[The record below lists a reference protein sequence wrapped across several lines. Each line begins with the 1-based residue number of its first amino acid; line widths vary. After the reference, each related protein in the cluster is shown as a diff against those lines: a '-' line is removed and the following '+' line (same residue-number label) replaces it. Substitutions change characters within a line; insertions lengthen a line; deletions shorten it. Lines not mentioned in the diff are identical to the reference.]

1 MEFLTCYYNNI
12 KIKNVVLYHNTNY
25 LKTIEP
31 LNDLWRII
39 GYQII
44 GGVHMIEIIISI
56 LLVGIGLVIG
66 YLMRKKVYEAELE
79 RAQQTATHIIS
90 KAENEAESKKK
101 EALLE
106 TKEEVQRLK
115 VDAERDIKEKKTELV
130 RLEERLVQREETIDR
145 RILNLEKR
153 EIALEKKDEAIAEKQ
168 LELKELESKVEETL
182 EGQRQKLVEISGLTT
197 EEARDII
204 FRQVED
210 EMSHEVA
217 KYIKEEEEKARLEAD
232 KKAKE
237 LIVLAIQK
245 YASEQTSDYSVNVVN
260 LPSDEMKGRIIGRE
274 GRNIRTIES
283 LTGVDLIIDD
293 TPEAVVLSCFDP
305 IRREVARITLE
316 TLVQD
321 GRIHPARIEEIV
333 EKTRREVD
341 LRVREYGENAVFEVG
356 IGKVHPDLMK
366 ILGRL
371 NYRTSYGQNVLKHSM
386 EVAFLSGIIAAE
398 LGEDVKLAKRAGL
411 LHDIGKAVDHE
422 VEGSHVEI
430 GIELATRYR
439 EHPVV
444 IDGIASHHGD
454 REPQSLIAVI
464 VAAADTLSAARPGA
478 RSESLE
484 NYVKRLEQL
493 ENIACRFEGVEKA
506 FAIQAGREV
515 RVAVIPEQLDD
526 VQAHR
531 VAREIRQTIENEL
544 EYPGNIKITV
554 IRETRAVETAR

>member
-1 MEFLTCYYNNI
+1 MD
-12 KIKNVVLYHNTNY
+12 K
-25 LKTIEP
+25 
-31 LNDLWRII
+31 LWW
-39 GYQII
+39 
-44 GGVHMIEIIISI
+44 IIISI

-66 YLMRKKVYEAELE
+66 YFIRRKIYEAELE
-79 RAQQTATHIIS
+79 RAHKTAPHIIE
-90 KAENEAESKKK
+90 KAEKQAETKKK

-106 TKEEVQRLK
+106 TKEEIQRMK
-115 VDAERDIKEKKTELV
+115 VEAERDAKEKKVELV
-130 RLEERLVQREETIDR
+130 RFEERLVQREGTIDR

-153 EIALEKKDEAIAEKQ
+153 EIAIEKKDEAIVRKQ
-168 LELKELESKVEETL
+168 QELKELESKVEEVL
-182 EGQRQKLVEISGLTT
+182 EEQQQKLIEISGLTYDGAREIILKRV
-197 EEARDII
+197 EEEVA
-204 FRQVED
+204 
-210 EMSHEVA
+210 HEVA
-217 KYIKEEEEKARLEAD
+217 KYIKENEEKARLEAD

-245 YASEQTSDYSVNVVN
+245 YASEQTTDYSVNVVS

-341 LRVREYGENAVFEVG
+341 FRIREYGENAVFEVG
-356 IGKVHPDLMK
+356 IGKVYPDLMK
-366 ILGRL
+366 FLGRL
-371 NYRTSYGQNVLKHSM
+371 HYRTSYGQNVLKHSL

-398 LGEDVKLAKRAGL
+398 VGEDIKLAKRAGL

-430 GIELATRYR
+430 GVELATRYR

-444 IDGIASHHGD
+444 IDAIASHHGD
-454 REPQSLIAVI
+454 AEPKHLISII

-484 NYVKRLEQL
+484 NYVKRLEKL
-493 ENIACRFEGVEKA
+493 ESIACRFDGVEKA

-526 VQAHR
+526 AQAHQ

-544 EYPGNIKITV
+544 DYPGNIKVTV
-554 IRETRAVETAR
+554 IRETRVVETAK

>member
-1 MEFLTCYYNNI
+1 M
-12 KIKNVVLYHNTNY
+12 
-25 LKTIEP
+25 
-31 LNDLWRII
+31 NDGLIYII
-39 GYQII
+39 F
-44 GGVHMIEIIISI
+44 SI
-56 LLVGIGLVIG
+56 LLVGIGFLGYFIG
-66 YLMRKKVYEAELE
+66 QQARKKVYEADLE
-79 RAQQTATHIIS
+79 RAGQSAAHIIS
-90 KAENEAESKKK
+90 NAEKQAETKKK
-101 EALLE
+101 ESLLE
-106 TKEEVQRLK
+106 TKEELQKMK
-115 VDAERDIKEKKTELV
+115 VEAERDAKEKKSELI
-130 RLEERLVQREETIDR
+130 RFEERLVQREGTIDR
-145 RILNLEKR
+145 RVLNLEKR
-153 EIALEKKDEAIAEKQ
+153 EIAIEKKDEAIAKKHAD
-168 LELKELESKVEETL
+168 LKVLESKVEETL
-182 EGQRQKLVEISGLTT
+182 QMQQDKLVEIAGLNQDG
-197 EEARDII
+197 AREII
-204 FRQVED
+204 FKQVEE

-217 KYIKEEEEKARLEAD
+217 KYVKETDEKARLEAD

-237 LIVLAIQK
+237 YIILALQK
-245 YASEQTSDYSVNVVN
+245 YSSEQTTDYSVSVVS

-305 IRREVARITLE
+305 IRREIARITLE

-341 LRVREYGENAVFEVG
+341 FRIREYGENAVFELG

-371 NYRTSYGQNVLKHSM
+371 HYRTSYGQNVLKHSM
-386 EVAFLSGIIAAE
+386 EVAFLSGILAAE

-422 VEGSHVEI
+422 IEGSHVEI
-430 GIELATRYR
+430 GVDLANKYR
-439 EHPVV
+439 EHPIV
-444 IDGIASHHGD
+444 IDAIASHHGD
-454 REPQSLIAVI
+454 SEAQSLIAVI

-493 ENIACRFEGVEKA
+493 EGIATRFEGVDKA

-515 RVAVIPEQLDD
+515 RVAVLPDKLDD
-526 VQAHR
+526 AGAYQ
-531 VAREIRQTIENEL
+531 VARDIRQTIENEL

-554 IRETRAVETAR
+554 IRETRAIETAR

>member
-1 MEFLTCYYNNI
+1 
-12 KIKNVVLYHNTNY
+12 
-25 LKTIEP
+25 
-31 LNDLWRII
+31 
-39 GYQII
+39 
-44 GGVHMIEIIISI
+44 MIEFIISI

-66 YLMRKKVYEAELE
+66 YFMRKKVYEAELE

-90 KAENEAESKKK
+90 KAEKEAESKKK

-168 LELKELESKVEETL
+168 LELKELKSKVEETL

-210 EMSHEVA
+210 EMSHEFA
-217 KYIKEEEEKARLEAD
+217 KYIKEEEEKARLEDD

>member
-1 MEFLTCYYNNI
+1 MTY
-12 KIKNVVLYHNTNY
+12 VLAI
-25 LKTIEP
+25 L
-31 LNDLWRII
+31 
-39 GYQII
+39 
-44 GGVHMIEIIISI
+44 SI
-56 LLVGIGLVIG
+56 LLLVGVIFLG
-66 YLMRKKVYEAELE
+66 RKLSKSGKEHDAYKADLEKAGQTAAQLIANAEKEAE
-79 RAQQTATHIIS
+79 T
-90 KAENEAESKKK
+90 KKK
-101 EALLE
+101 ETLLE
-106 TKEEVQRLK
+106 TKEELQKMK
-115 VDAERDIKEKKTELV
+115 VDAERDVKEKKVELQKF
-130 RLEERLVQREETIDR
+130 EERLVQREGTIDR
-145 RILNLEKR
+145 RVLNLEKR
-153 EIALEKKDEAIAEKQ
+153 EIAIEKKDEAIVKKQ
-168 LELKELESKVEETL
+168 ADLKVLESKVEETL
-182 EGQRQKLVEISGLTT
+182 QMQQDKLIEIAGLNQEG
-197 EEARDII
+197 ARNII
-204 FRQVED
+204 FKRAEED
-210 EMSHEVA
+210 MAHEIA
-217 KYIKEEEEKARLEAD
+217 KYVKDTEEKARIDAD

-237 LIVLAIQK
+237 YIILALQK
-245 YASEQTSDYSVNVVN
+245 YASEQTTDYSVSVVT

-305 IRREVARITLE
+305 IRREIARITLE

-333 EKTRREVD
+333 DKTRREVD
-341 LRVREYGENAVFEVG
+341 FRIREYGENAVFELG

-371 NYRTSYGQNVLKHSM
+371 HYRTSYGQNVLKHSL
-386 EVAFLSGIIAAE
+386 EVAFLSGILAAE

-422 VEGSHVEI
+422 IEGSHVEI
-430 GIELATRYR
+430 GVDLANKYR

-444 IDGIASHHGD
+444 VDAIASHHGD
-454 REPQSLIAVI
+454 TEAQSLIAVI

-493 ENIACRFEGVEKA
+493 EDIATRFEGVDKA

-515 RVAVIPEQLDD
+515 RVAVLPDKLDD
-526 VQAHR
+526 NGAHQ

>member
-1 MEFLTCYYNNI
+1 MLS
-12 KIKNVVLYHNTNY
+12 
-25 LKTIEP
+25 
-31 LNDLWRII
+31 
-39 GYQII
+39 
-44 GGVHMIEIIISI
+44 IIISI
-56 LLVGIGLVIG
+56 LLGIGLGIG
-66 YLMRKKVYEAELE
+66 IGFLVRKRVYEAELE
-79 RAQQTATHIIS
+79 KAGESATQLIS
-90 KAENEAESKKK
+90 KAEKEAESKKK
-101 EALLE
+101 ESLLE
-106 TKEEVQRLK
+106 TKEEVQRIK
-115 VDAERDIKEKKTELV
+115 VEAERDIKEKKTELV

-168 LELKELESKVEETL
+168 LELKGLESKVEETL
-182 EGQRQKLVEISGLTT
+182 EEQRQKLIEIAGLTLDD
-197 EEARDII
+197 ARDII
-204 FRQVED
+204 FRRVED
-210 EMSHEVA
+210 EMSLEVA
-217 KYIKEEEEKARLEAD
+217 RYIKEEEEKARLEAD

-245 YASEQTSDYSVNVVN
+245 YASEQTSDYTVNVVN

-293 TPEAVVLSCFDP
+293 TPEAVVLSSFDP

-341 LRVREYGENAVFEVG
+341 MRIREYGENAIFEVG

-371 NYRTSYGQNVLKHSM
+371 NYRTSYGQNVLKHSI

-398 LGEDVKLAKRAGL
+398 LGQDVKLAKRAGL

-439 EHPVV
+439 EHPTV

-454 REPQSLIAVI
+454 FEPKSLIAVI

-493 ENIACRFEGVEKA
+493 ENIATRFEGVDKA

-515 RVAVIPEQLDD
+515 RVVVMPEQLDD
-526 VQAHR
+526 IESHR

-554 IRETRAVETAR
+554 IRETRVVETAR

>member
-1 MEFLTCYYNNI
+1 MS
-12 KIKNVVLYHNTNY
+12 
-25 LKTIEP
+25 
-31 LNDLWRII
+31 
-39 GYQII
+39 Q
-44 GGVHMIEIIISI
+44 IIISI

-66 YLMRKKVYEAELE
+66 YFMRKKVYEAELE
-79 RAQQTATHIIS
+79 RAQQTAAHIIS
-90 KAENEAESKKK
+90 KSEKEAESKKK

-115 VDAERDIKEKKTELV
+115 VGAERDIKEKKTELV

-153 EIALEKKDEAIAEKQ
+153 EMALEKKDEAIAEKQ

-182 EGQRQKLVEISGLTT
+182 EGQRQKLIEISGLTMD
-197 EEARDII
+197 EARDII
-204 FRQVED
+204 FKQVED

-305 IRREVARITLE
+305 IRREIARITLE

-341 LRVREYGENAVFEVG
+341 LRIREYGESWN
-356 IGKVHPDLMK
+356 
-366 ILGRL
+366 
-371 NYRTSYGQNVLKHSM
+371 
-386 EVAFLSGIIAAE
+386 
-398 LGEDVKLAKRAGL
+398 
-411 LHDIGKAVDHE
+411 
-422 VEGSHVEI
+422 
-430 GIELATRYR
+430 
-439 EHPVV
+439 
-444 IDGIASHHGD
+444 
-454 REPQSLIAVI
+454 
-464 VAAADTLSAARPGA
+464 
-478 RSESLE
+478 
-484 NYVKRLEQL
+484 
-493 ENIACRFEGVEKA
+493 C
-506 FAIQAGREV
+506 
-515 RVAVIPEQLDD
+515 
-526 VQAHR
+526 
-531 VAREIRQTIENEL
+531 
-544 EYPGNIKITV
+544 
-554 IRETRAVETAR
+554 

>member
-1 MEFLTCYYNNI
+1 MDSFIYF
-12 KIKNVVLYHNTNY
+12 
-25 LKTIEP
+25 
-31 LNDLWRII
+31 
-39 GYQII
+39 
-44 GGVHMIEIIISI
+44 IISI
-56 LLVGIGLVIG
+56 LLIGISLLIG
-66 YLMRKKVYEAELE
+66 YLFRKRTYEAELE
-79 RAQQTATHIIS
+79 KAEKAAPHIIAQ
-90 KAENEAESKKK
+90 AEKEAESKKK

-106 TKEEVQRLK
+106 TKEEIQRMK
-115 VDAERDIKEKKTELV
+115 VEAERDAKEKKLELV
-130 RLEERLVQREETIDR
+130 RFEERLVQREGTIDR

-153 EIALEKKDEAIAEKQ
+153 EIALEKKDETIVSKQ
-168 LELKELESKVEETL
+168 QELKELESKVEETL
-182 EGQRQKLVEISGLTT
+182 EKQQQKLIEISGLTH
-197 EEARDII
+197 EGAREII
-204 FRQVED
+204 FRRVED
-210 EMSHEVA
+210 EISHEIA
-217 KYIKEEEEKARLEAD
+217 KYIKEAEEKARLEAD

-245 YASEQTSDYSVNVVN
+245 YASEQTTDYSVNVVN

-341 LRVREYGENAVFEVG
+341 FRIREYGENAVFEVG

-371 NYRTSYGQNVLKHSM
+371 HYRTSYGQNVLKHSL
-386 EVAFLSGIIAAE
+386 EVAFLSGILAAE
-398 LGEDVKLAKRAGL
+398 LGQDVKLAKRAGL

-430 GIELATRYR
+430 GVELTTRYR
-439 EHPVV
+439 EHPIV
-444 IDGIASHHGD
+444 IDAIASHHGD
-454 REPQSLIAVI
+454 QEANHIISVI

-493 ENIACRFEGVEKA
+493 EHIACRFDGVEKA

-515 RVAVIPEQLDD
+515 RVAVIPERLDD
-526 VQAHR
+526 AQAHQ

-544 EYPGNIKITV
+544 DYPGNIKITV